1 MKRKGLMKKLK
12 GIISLVTLLIM
23 TVSSLGVPAQVFAAD
38 SKVPANLTAKHD
50 DTQKWTVIQF
60 DKVDNAESY
69 NIYRSESQD
78 GEFKRVQTLKSD
90 KTFTADNYM
99 DLKTSGTLKAD
110 YLYYYKVSAVVD
122 GKEQVA
128 IAPIAN
134 QEVVTQSSESKMEEE
149 APTAATTEETAQES
163 SDVQAYGAAKHNTGC
178 ATTMR
183 GNMMSIVTK
192 TIVNIVSVIPT
203 NGSMTRTVI
212 KSTAAKTAIKI
223 IASMTNIAIKITMAE
238 VVMTINGAIN
248 QPAMKSTVG
257 ITAITI
263 GNTMKIAIRNI
274 AEKIVI
280 KTTTK
285 KNGMQLRMFV

>member
-1 MKRKGLMKKLK
+1 
-12 GIISLVTLLIM
+12 V
-23 TVSSLGVPAQVFAAD
+23 TVSIV
-38 SKVPANLTAKHD
+38 
-50 DTQKWTVIQF
+50 
-60 DKVDNAESY
+60 
-69 NIYRSESQD
+69 
-78 GEFKRVQTLKSD
+78 
-90 KTFTADNYM
+90 
-99 DLKTSGTLKAD
+99 
-110 YLYYYKVSAVVD
+110 
-122 GKEQVA
+122 
-128 IAPIAN
+128 
-134 QEVVTQSSESKMEEE
+134 
-149 APTAATTEETAQES
+149 
-163 SDVQAYGAAKHNTGC
+163 GAR

>member
-12 GIISLVTLLIM
+12 GIMSLVTLLIM
-23 TVSSLGVPAQVFAAD
+23 TVSSLGAQVFAAD

-60 DKVDNAESY
+60 DQVDNAESY

-128 IAPIAN
+128 TAPIAN
-134 QEVVTQSSESKMEEE
+134 QEVITQSSESKMEEE
-149 APTAATTEETAQES
+149 APTAATTEET
-163 SDVQAYGAAKHNTGC
+163 
-178 ATTMR
+178 
-183 GNMMSIVTK
+183 
-192 TIVNIVSVIPT
+192 
-203 NGSMTRTVI
+203 RTVI
-212 KSTAAKTAIKI
+212 KSTAEKTAIKI

-238 VVMTINGAIN
+238 VAMTINGAIN

-274 AEKIVI
+274 TEKIVI

>member
-12 GIISLVTLLIM
+12 GNRSLVTLLIM

-149 APTAATTEETAQES
+149 APTAATTEETAQ
-163 SDVQAYGAAKHNTGC
+163 
-178 ATTMR
+178 
-183 GNMMSIVTK
+183 
-192 TIVNIVSVIPT
+192 
-203 NGSMTRTVI
+203 
-212 KSTAAKTAIKI
+212 
-223 IASMTNIAIKITMAE
+223 
-238 VVMTINGAIN
+238 
-248 QPAMKSTVG
+248 
-257 ITAITI
+257 
-263 GNTMKIAIRNI
+263 
-274 AEKIVI
+274 
-280 KTTTK
+280 
-285 KNGMQLRMFV
+285 